1 MEKASIKEFKFKV
14 EEIQEK
20 PVIKIEQQKVMINK
34 FREAFERMTE
44 QTQEEKQHDM
54 ANQTARLKAQEEV
67 KEQ

>member
-1 MEKASIKEFKFKV
+1 
-14 EEIQEK
+14 
-20 PVIKIEQQKVMINK
+20 MIGK